1 MCPSRLRSSEKWHIA
16 LNQLLLPVVV
26 LSCSVVSD
34 SLWPHGLYSPPGSCV
49 RGILQ
54 ARILEWVAIPSS
66 RGSSWPSDGIWV
78 SCISYIGSQVFT
90 TVPPGKLPAGGWWY
104 WILASLFCPFS
115 LWEHSVHSV
124 SRTQFPC
131 LYTLSISLPLK
142 HSSCIRWVT
151 GLAMFFHLWT
161 QWCLCKQSLFRGT
174 VTQGPCDMV
183 CRPHHIIESLAV
195 SPDDGTDRREQG
207 HLCAWDVSLDEWHGH
222 MSTPK
227 NWCSYHNRL
236 C

>member
-1 MCPSRLRSSEKWHIA
+1 MDYIVHQACLSMGFSRQEYWSG
-16 LNQLLLPVVV
+16 LPY
-26 LSCSVVSD
+26 
-34 SLWPHGLYSPPGSCV
+34 PPPGGLPGPVMESESLASPTLAARFLPLCHLESSLLV
-49 RGILQ
+49 VGGTESWLHFFAPFHSGNILS
-54 ARILEWVAIPSS
+54 IPSQGLS
-66 RGSSWPSDGIWV
+66 FPV
-78 SCISYIGSQVFT
+78 STHYQ
-90 TVPPGKLPAGGWWY
+90 Y
-104 WILASLFCPFS
+104 
-115 LWEHSVHSV
+115 
-124 SRTQFPC
+124 
-131 LYTLSISLPLK
+131 LPLK

>member
-1 MCPSRLRSSEKWHIA
+1 MCPSRLRSSEKRHVA

-34 SLWPHGLYSPPGSCV
+34 SLWPHGLYSPPGLSV
-49 RGILQ
+49 HGILQ

-78 SCISYIGSQVFT
+78 SCVSYIGCQVFT
-90 TVPPGKLPAGGWWY
+90 MCHLESSLLVVGGTESW
-104 WILASLFCPFS
+104 LHFFAPF
-115 LWEHSVHSV
+115 HSGNI
-124 SRTQFPC
+124 
-131 LYTLSISLPLK
+131 LSILSQGLSFPVSTHHQYLPLK